1 MLPYMENFDKRLSKV
16 ELEIAEMKARV
27 VALQ

>member
-1 MLPYMENFDKRLSKV
+1 MPPYMENFDKRLSKI
-16 ELEIAEMKARV
+16 EQEIAEMKARV

>member
-1 MLPYMENFDKRLSKV
+1 MENFDKRLSKI
-16 ELEIAEMKARV
+16 EQEIAEMKARV